1 MTPSLPV
8 TPEFWNRDGPA
19 ARLLGPA
26 GYVVRAVGSLRRR
39 LVRGTSL
46 DIPVICVGNLVVGGA
61 GKTPVSRSIAQ
72 MLAGRGHEVG
82 LLLRGYGG
90 RLRGPVQVDPARH
103 SVRDVGDEA
112 LMLSRHAPVWIAR
125 NRVEGVRAAEQAGT
139 EVVVMD
145 DGFQNPAL
153 RADLNLLVI
162 DGDYGVGNGRI
173 MPAGPLRESVAT
185 GMARAD
191 AVVLIMPD
199 RVAVP
204 DLVPPG
210 LPVLRATATAVAPTG
225 LAPGT
230 PVFGFAGIGRPV
242 RFRNSLEALGLDVRG
257 FRPFPDHYPYGRE
270 DVDRLLATAAELGA
284 VPVTTA
290 KDHVRLDRVAA
301 SAITC
306 VDLDLDWQDRPA
318 LTALVEGT
326 VRNVI
331 G

>member
-1 MTPSLPV
+1 MTVSLPV

-26 GYVVRAVGSLRRR
+26 GHLVRAAGAVRRR
-39 LVRGTSL
+39 LVRSTSL

-61 GKTPVSRSIAQ
+61 GKTPVSRSIAE
-72 MLAGRGHEVG
+72 MLAVRGHGVA

-90 RLRGPVQVDPARH
+90 RLRGPVRVDPARH

-112 LMLSRHAPVWIAR
+112 LMLSRQAPVWIAR
-125 NRVEGVRAAEQAGT
+125 NRVEGVRAAERSGAG
-139 EVVVMD
+139 VVVMD
-145 DGFQNPAL
+145 DGFQNPTLCA
-153 RADLNLLVI
+153 ALNLLVI
-162 DGDYGVGNGRI
+162 DGDYGVGNGRV

-191 AVVLIMPD
+191 AVVLVMPD
-199 RVAVP
+199 RVAASA
-204 DLVPPG
+204 LVPSG
-210 LPVLRATATAVAPTG
+210 LPVLRATASPIAPTG
-225 LAPGT
+225 LGPGT
-230 PVFGFAGIGRPV
+230 PVFGFAGIARPV
-242 RFRNSLEALGLDVRG
+242 RFRNSLEALGLDIRG

-290 KDHVRLDRVAA
+290 KDHVRLDSSVGSTVA
-301 SAITC
+301 C

-318 LTALVEGT
+318 LAALVEGT
-326 VRNVI
+326 VSNAA

>member
-8 TPEFWNRDGPA
+8 APEFWNRDGPT

-26 GYVVRAVGSLRRR
+26 GYVVRTVGSLRRR
-39 LVRGTSL
+39 LVRRTSF
-46 DIPVICVGNLVVGGA
+46 DVPVICVGNLVVGGA
-61 GKTPVSRSIAQ
+61 GKTPVSQSIAQ
-72 MLAGRGHEVG
+72 MLAGRGHGVA

-90 RLRGPVQVDPARH
+90 RLRGPVRVAPARH

-125 NRVEGVRAAEQAGT
+125 NRVEGVRATERAGAG
-139 EVVVMD
+139 VVVMD

-162 DGDYGVGNGRI
+162 DGDYGVGNGRV
-173 MPAGPLRESVAT
+173 MPAGPLREPVAT

-191 AVVLIMPD
+191 AVVLITPD
-199 RVAVP
+199 RVAVS

-210 LPVLRATATAVAPTG
+210 LPVLRAAASAVAPTE

-290 KDHVRLDRVAA
+290 KDHIRLDRVAA
-301 SAITC
+301 STVAC
-306 VDLDLDWQDRPA
+306 VDLDLDWQDRLA
-318 LTALVEGT
+318 LAALVEGT
-326 VRNVI
+326 VSNVV